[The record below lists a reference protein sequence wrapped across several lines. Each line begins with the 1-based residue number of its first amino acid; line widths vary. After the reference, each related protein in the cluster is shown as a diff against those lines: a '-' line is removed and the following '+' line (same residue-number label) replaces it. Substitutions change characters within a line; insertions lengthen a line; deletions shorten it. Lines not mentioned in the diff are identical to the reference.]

1 MTFHIFD
8 FAEYINF
15 QYLTINI
22 YATMQTINIFISVK
36 FHIWTRV
43 KYRNFDINN
52 QKYFI
57 LITFIFLVFFLIIC
71 IIYKFTW
78 YRICILIFVI
88 HYEEYRNFRILHK
101 AEYRSFDIFD
111 NFHFVNSFLYIIE
124 KIEIWSFHIK
134 YQEISI
140 FRVMQTY
147 GNFHILIFIM
157 KKVL

>member
-22 YATMQTINIFISVK
+22 YAKMQTINILISVK
-36 FHIWTRV
+36 FHIWTHV

-57 LITFIFLVFFLIIC
+57 LITFIFLVFFLIIS

-101 AEYRSFDIFD
+101 AEYRRFDIFD
-111 NFHFVNSFLYIIE
+111 NFHFVTSFCTWYKKE
-124 KIEIWSFHIK
+124 KFRHFTLTIK
-134 YQEISI
+134 KFPYFAWCRRME
-140 FRVMQTY
+140 
-147 GNFHILIFIM
+147 IFIFWHS
-157 KKVL
+157 